1 MTFSEKLFP
10 HPTASR
16 QSQCKTKREAND
28 IIFFTMNR
36 LSTNDMNPSYR
47 PIPFYFL
54 NTTDEAD
61 YTPEAI
67 SIALNRLQA
76 AGFGGMVLFNK
87 PPTGF
92 DENEYLSDWWFEVTR
107 RFLVEARKRKLEVW
121 LNDGFD
127 FPPGDPGFRIS
138 RAHPELRQQRL
149 IRLADGR
156 IAPIVCEWGAPAFEE
171 PRSSEL
177 FQQLVYEEYAQRLGE
192 FFGNPVA
199 GFFSDA
205 DNRRFTAPTF
215 TLMPGERYFPWSA
228 NFATTFL
235 ERKGYDVVPYLEEV
249 LAQAD
254 TPSVRDYWEHAGF
267 LYQQWFARNAQW
279 CHAHGLK
286 YTFHTSDTGPHAWAN
301 CLRASSFTEG
311 LPFALLSHSDLPGT
325 DHELTALDG
334 GTHYDLP
341 GAARELTPQ
350 DGGERHVP
358 RYFVPRVSWGC
369 RELSH
374 WTPPAFSCTKYDLR
388 AKLASSAAF
397 VGQKDRAL
405 CELFAAT
412 NHEASPTTLRRI
424 AAWQI
429 LCGINFLIPH
439 AVHHRFFN
447 VVKDFAPPE
456 FLHGIFQ
463 AANPDFNNWLTWA
476 CQVASQGTF
485 APQVALR
492 LPTRELW
499 GNHYDPEPFFAFC
512 DRLFRTGVQFL
523 FVEDDVPAGLPVIED
538 ATQPSALPPPVATFD
553 GGELFFH
560 ERILSD
566 GTRSLLAGNIWSES
580 ELSGVIRWN
589 GREETVAL
597 SPGEIAVI
605 GGTME
610 HFRTPNA
617 SQWQE
622 LQGTFP
628 VTWEHENRI
637 PMWVVREWTND
648 DNIKSLKLFVTK
660 YLHIVSI
667 DGASPGTPQPMRL
680 FDDEYLAYDAP
691 CAPGRHTF
699 ALNREPA
706 VHTHVF
712 LAGDF
717 DAEITTEGDFSRKYS
732 EIYCMEMF
740 VPAKAEVTLTPRRTA
755 LAAGSW
761 TEQGAPFY
769 SGSVTYRLELP
780 EGATRL
786 TVETE
791 DVVEL
796 LRNGEVVAK
805 RIWSPYEFDLTGFHT
820 GDHCEL
826 RVTNTLANQQQAMC
840 KPSGLMSIRYR

>member
-1 MTFSEKLFP
+1 MTWLTTTSLDS
-10 HPTASR
+10 A
-16 QSQCKTKREAND
+16 
-28 IIFFTMNR
+28 
-36 LSTNDMNPSYR
+36 YR

-67 SIALNRLQA
+67 SVALDRLEVG
-76 AGFGGMVLFNK
+76 GFGGMVLFNK

-138 RAHPELRQQRL
+138 RDHPELRQQRL
-149 IRLADGR
+149 IRMADGH

-171 PRSSEL
+171 PKSSEF
-177 FQQLVYEEYAQRLGE
+177 FQQLVYEEYARRLGE

-215 TLMPGERYFPWSA
+215 TLMPGERFFPWSA

-235 ERKGYDVVPYLEEV
+235 ERKGYDIAPHLEEA
-249 LAQAD
+249 LARMD
-254 TPSVRDYWEHAGF
+254 TPAVRDYWEHAGF

-311 LPFALLSHSDLPGT
+311 LPFALLAHSDLPGT

-341 GAARELTPQ
+341 GAVHEMPATA
-350 DGGERHVP
+350 GGTRRVP

-369 RELSH
+369 RDLSR
-374 WTPPAFSCTKYDLR
+374 WTPPAFACTKYDLR

-439 AVHHRFFN
+439 AVHHRFFG

-463 AANPDFNNWLTWA
+463 AANPDFNKWLTRMCA
-476 CQVASQGTF
+476 AASIGVAT
-485 APQVALR
+485 PQVALR
-492 LPTRELW
+492 VPTRELW
-499 GNHYDPEPFFAFC
+499 GNHYDPESFFDLC
-512 DRLFRTGVQFL
+512 DRLFRTGVQFI
-523 FVEDDVPAGLPVIED
+523 FVEDEVPAGLPVIED
-538 ATQPSALPPPVATFD
+538 ATAPEPLPAPPAAFD
-553 GGELFFH
+553 AGELLFL
-560 ERILSD
+560 ERCLPD
-566 GTRSLLAGNIWSES
+566 GTKSLLAGNLWNDH

-589 GREETVAL
+589 DREWPVTIASGEVAIL
-597 SPGEIAVI
+597 
-605 GGTME
+605 GGPFENYRHST
-610 HFRTPNA
+610 TTK
-617 SQWQE
+617 
-622 LQGTFP
+622 GTALEGPFP
-628 VTWEHENRI
+628 VVWGHENRI
-637 PMWVVREWTND
+637 PMWNVREWTNSAD
-648 DNIKSLKLFVTK
+648 IKSIKLFIPND
-660 YLHIVSI
+660 LHIISI
-667 DGASPGTPQPMRL
+667 DESAPGTPQSARL
-680 FDDEYLAYDAP
+680 FDDDYLAYDAP
-691 CAPGRHTF
+691 CTPGRHIF
-699 ALNREPA
+699 ALDREPA

-712 LAGDF
+712 LVGDF
-717 DAEITTEGDFSRKYS
+717 DAEITTEDDFARKYS

-740 VPAKAEVTLTPRRTA
+740 VPVKAEIVLSPRRAELTT
-755 LAAGSW
+755 GSW

-780 EGATRL
+780 AGATRL
-786 TVETE
+786 VVETE

-796 LRNGEVVAK
+796 LRNSEVVAK
-805 RIWSPYEFDLTGFHT
+805 CIWAPYEFDLTDIQP

-826 RVTNTLANQQQAMC
+826 RVTNTLANQQLAML
-840 KPSGLMSIRYR
+840 KPSGLMKLRYL